1 MVCVKMRTFFPKL
14 LNSKILF
21 QQDAFE
27 CRLASGHKIIFL
39 LGCLEIGGAEQQA
52 LLLARFLKEK
62 CGARVEVWGVSHAG
76 RLAVRCEEAGIPWR
90 VIGNPLVD
98 GFTQTVLRLLR
109 IAWNL
114 RREKVNIILPYTL
127 VPNVIAGA
135 IWRLTGASLCIWNQR
150 DEGTEGHR
158 EPFQSWAVKQTP
170 LFVANSSAGAN
181 YVIRNLQVHSEDVSV
196 VHNGIALEP
205 SVENRLVWR
214 QRLGLAEDAICVA
227 MIANIS
233 SKKDHTTLLRALGEL
248 VAKMSPFPGKLK
260 LVLAGRL
267 DDAAQGV
274 INLMTELELE
284 NYMTLLGPV
293 RDVAGLLEA
302 VDIGVY
308 SSISEGL
315 PNGVIECMAAGKAI
329 AATDIPGIREALGND
344 YVFLSKPGDSTG
356 MAAHLITLVT
366 NPELRQEIACRNHE
380 RAITCFDT
388 TVMCQKMVGILAT
401 HLAGGLR

>member
-1 MVCVKMRTFFPKL
+1 MKVV
-14 LNSKILF
+14 
-21 QQDAFE
+21 
-27 CRLASGHKIIFL
+27 FL

-52 LLLARFLKEK
+52 LLFARYLKKNHE
-62 CGARVEVWGVSHAG
+62 ADVEVWGVSHGG
-76 RLAVRCEEAGIPWR
+76 RMTVRCKEAGIPWQ
-90 VIGNPLVD
+90 VVGNPFVG
-98 GFTQTVLRLLR
+98 GFTKTVLRLFK
-109 IAWNL
+109 IAWSL
-114 RREKVNIILPYTL
+114 RKARADIILPYTL
-127 VPNVIAGA
+127 VPNVIAG
-135 IWRLTGASLCIWNQR
+135 IVWRLAGASLCIWNQR

-158 EPFQSWAVKQTP
+158 KPFESWAIYLTP
-170 LFVANSSAGAN
+170 LFLANSSSGAN
-181 YVIRNLQVHSEDVSV
+181 YLIRNLRVDKKKVSV
-196 VHNGIALEP
+196 VHNGIALDTP
-205 SVENRLVWR
+205 IGNRLMWR
-214 QRLGLAEDAICVA
+214 RRLGLMDDTICVA
-227 MIANIS
+227 MIANLS
-233 SKKDHTTLLRALGEL
+233 SKKDHTTLLKAWNKVVDTL
-248 VAKMSPFPGKLK
+248 SPLSGKLK
-260 LVLAGRL
+260 LVLAGRH
-267 DDAAQGV
+267 DDAAHGV
-274 INLMTELELE
+274 IHLMTELELE
-284 NYMTLLGPV
+284 NYVTLLGPV